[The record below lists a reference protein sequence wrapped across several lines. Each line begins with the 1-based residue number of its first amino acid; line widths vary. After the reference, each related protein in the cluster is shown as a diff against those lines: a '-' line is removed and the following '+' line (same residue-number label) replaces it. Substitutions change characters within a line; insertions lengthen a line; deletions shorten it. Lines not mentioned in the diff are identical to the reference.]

1 MSEDSKLKLSTM
13 LVFGTPAAILFAL
26 ALVTTDYQEVRS
38 DTKLNT
44 QLNQTQEIRIARA
57 EETSVAQ
64 IEAMNELTK
73 AVNDLRVTLA
83 EMRRDSAK

>member
-1 MSEDSKLKLSTM
+1 MSEENKLKLSTM
-13 LVFGTPAAILFAL
+13 LTLGGVAAILFAV
-26 ALVTTDYQEVRS
+26 ALVSNDYQQVRV

-44 QLNQTQEIRIARA
+44 QLNQTQELRIDRA
-57 EETSVAQ
+57 EQTSVSQ

-83 EMRRDSAK
+83 EMRRDSD